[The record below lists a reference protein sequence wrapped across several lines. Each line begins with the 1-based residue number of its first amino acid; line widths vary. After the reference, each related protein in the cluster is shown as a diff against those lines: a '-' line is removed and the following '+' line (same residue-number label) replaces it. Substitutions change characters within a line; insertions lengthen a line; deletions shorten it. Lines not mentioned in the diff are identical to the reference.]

1 MKFLFT
7 GGYTT
12 VLLAIFLLSGC
23 SGQPR
28 SAPNGQAQAAAPQ
41 KIEVAAVIKATLPQS
56 IEIPASVEPYERVN
70 IMSRLEGHVQTI
82 HVDIGKIVKQGDLL
96 ATLNIQELHDETESC
111 RQQQKQAE
119 ATVRSQQAE
128 VDVAKAGVA
137 QAQAEKQQ
145 HLALMKLRSQELTR
159 ITGLVENGALGREK
173 MEEAQFALQAVQAQL
188 DKSAADISAAEKGV
202 ARSLAALEASRT
214 AVLVAAARLKKSITL
229 ASYTKITAP
238 FDGLITERMAN
249 TGSLVLPASDP
260 TATALFEIVTHQR
273 MRIVCF
279 LPMKE
284 AGLVDTGDAAQ
295 VSRLQGLPNVSL
307 AAAVSR
313 HARAFHRGA
322 RMMRVEIDL
331 TNPIQIDDR
340 EVSLKPG
347 DYGFAVIDLHQ
358 HEQVAT
364 IPRSALSVEQSKDGK
379 SYVIVVDDGNKCSK
393 QEVQI
398 LVSYE
403 NPGGTPVVGVT
414 GLTEG
419 QTVITAGVTSFMGL
433 AAKNQSL
440 PGNAVLVEQKTIVTN
455 P

>member
-1 MKFLFT
+1 MKSILT

-12 VLLAIFLLSGC
+12 VLLATFWLSGC
-23 SGQPR
+23 SGQPQ
-28 SAPNGQAQAAAPQ
+28 SAPSSQTQAATEQ
-41 KIEVAAVIKATLPQS
+41 KIEVTSVIKATLPQS
-56 IEIPASVEPYERVN
+56 IEVPASVEPYERVN
-70 IMSRLEGHVQTI
+70 IMSRLEGHVRTI

-96 ATLNIQELHDETESC
+96 ATLDIQELHDEAESC

-119 ATVRSQQAE
+119 ATVQSQQAE
-128 VDVAKAGVA
+128 VDVAQAGVA

-145 HLALMKLRSQELTR
+145 YLALMKLRSQEMTR

-202 ARSLAALEASRT
+202 ARSLATLEASRT

-238 FDGLITERMAN
+238 FDGLITKRMAN
-249 TGSLVLPASDP
+249 TGSLVLPASDS

-279 LPMKE
+279 LPMAE

-307 AAAVSR
+307 AATVSR

-331 TNPIQIDDR
+331 TNPIQINDR

-364 IPRSALSVEQSKDGK
+364 IPRSALSVEQSKYGK

-398 LVSYE
+398 LVRYE

-419 QTVITAGVTSFMGL
+419 QKVITAGVTSLMGL
-433 AAKNQSL
+433 AARNQSL
-440 PGNAVLVEQKTIVTN
+440 PDNAVLVDQKTIVTN